1 MRVAENMGEKAI
13 LQVEEVTKRYNGTVA
28 VDRVSFAVHPGEI
41 LGYLGPNGAGKTT
54 TIRMILGIIEPDQ
67 GRILFP
73 ENPDGELRKEQVGYL
88 PEERGLYGDARVLD
102 LLVYLAGLKGMAS
115 GEARR
120 EALSWLSR
128 FDLGEWAHKKVEQL
142 SKGMQQKVQFL
153 AAIIHRP
160 QFLVLDEPVAGLD
173 PVNQDLVQS
182 LIRELAQGGTA
193 VLLSSHQMNLVEEL
207 CDRIFLIHRGKQVL
221 YGKLA
226 EIQAGFGEDFVTIR
240 FRGNGE
246 LLKKTGALVGLRIE
260 GDRAEGRLPP
270 GTEPEAFL
278 RSLPEG
284 LGIREIS
291 IRKPPLHEIF
301 VAIVGESE
309 Q

>member
-1 MRVAENMGEKAI
+1 MKGKAL
-13 LQVEEVTKRYNGTVA
+13 LQVEGVVKRYDGTVA
-28 VDRVSFAVHPGEI
+28 VDRVSFEVHPGEI

-54 TIRMILGIIEPDQ
+54 TIRMILGIIEPDH
-67 GRILFP
+67 GRIVFP
-73 ENPDGELRKEQVGYL
+73 QNPDGKLRKERVGYL
-88 PEERGLYGDARVLD
+88 PEERGLYEDARVLD
-102 LLVYLAGLKGMAS
+102 LLVYLAGLKGMPP

-160 QFLVLDEPVAGLD
+160 SLLVLDEPFAGLD

-182 LIRELAQGGTA
+182 LIQELAAGGTA
-193 VLLSSHQMNLVEEL
+193 ILLSSHQMNLVEEL
-207 CDRIFLIHRGKQVL
+207 VDWIFLIHRGKRVL

-226 EIQAGFGEDFVTIR
+226 EIQEGFGEDFVTIR
-240 FRGNGE
+240 FQGSGE
-246 LLKKTGALVGLRIE
+246 LLRKTGALAGLRV
-260 GDRAEGRLPP
+260 DRGQAEGRLPQ
-270 GTEPEAFL
+270 GTAPEAFL
-278 RSLPEG
+278 RSLPQG

-301 VAIVGESE
+301 VATVGRNEE
-309 Q
+309 VEKGP